1 MHVPLSIRLRPA
13 VFLGGVQSPA
23 EQGETEVLLRTIV
36 PLRGVAAVALSMMF
50 SAFSPTASA
59 GQAAEA
65 ATDLPTVAVLDFTG
79 FMVGQA
85 GNSAPLGKAVSTM
98 LITELSGRPGMRVIE
113 RAQLQDI
120 LTEQKLALS
129 GRVDESTAIEIGK
142 LVGAQYVVKGQVTS
156 VGEQMRM
163 DVQAVDVETS
173 EVLAVQKLSD
183 RTSELLGMI
192 LQIADQFTAKLDLA
206 PPSAR
211 PEVETIPVQA
221 TISFSRAL
229 DAEDRGDKDKAI
241 ELYEKTLEIYPDHR
255 EARQALERLRSGGS
269 EG

>member
-1 MHVPLSIRLRPA
+1 MLALLGLA
-13 VFLGGVQSPA
+13 VTG
-23 EQGETEVLLRTIV
+23 
-36 PLRGVAAVALSMMF
+36 
-50 SAFSPTASA
+50 AS
-59 GQAAEA
+59 GQQAAGDSGG
-65 ATDLPTVAVLDFTG
+65 DLPTVAVLDFTG

-98 LITELSGRPGMRVIE
+98 LITELTDRPGMRVIE
-113 RAQLQDI
+113 RAQLRDI
-120 LTEQKLALS
+120 LTEQRLALS
-129 GRVDESTAIEIGK
+129 GRVDENTAVEVGR

-156 VGEQMRM
+156 IGEQMRM

-192 LQIADQFTAKLDLA
+192 MRIADLFTARLELE
-206 PPSAR
+206 PPSSR
-211 PEVETIPVQA
+211 PDVEEIPVQA
-221 TISFSRAL
+221 TINFSRAL
-229 DAEDRGDKDKAI
+229 DAEDNGNTEQAI

-255 EARQALERLRSGGS
+255 EATQALERLRGGGS